1 MRALFPVAVALVV
14 AAPALAADPVERAVD
29 AAVADSVAG
38 WNAGDVDR
46 FMGLYSAA
54 PTASFVTSR
63 GLLRGKAA
71 MADSYRKIYDFGDAA
86 KRGTLKIER
95 LDYRPLGG
103 GHALYIGRFTLTYPG
118 GKNDSGYTSLV
129 LAKERSGWKVIADH
143 SS

>member
-1 MRALFPVAVALVV
+1 MRALFPVAVALIV
-14 AAPALAADPVERAVD
+14 AAPALAADPAERAVD

-46 FMGLYSAA
+46 FMALYSAT

-71 MADSYRKIYDFGDAA
+71 MADSYRKTYDFGDAA
-86 KRGTLKIER
+86 KRGTLTIER
-95 LDYRPLGG
+95 LDFRPLGR
-103 GHALYIGRFTLTYPG
+103 GHALYIGRFTLTYPS
-118 GKNDSGYTSLV
+118 GKRDSGSTSLV